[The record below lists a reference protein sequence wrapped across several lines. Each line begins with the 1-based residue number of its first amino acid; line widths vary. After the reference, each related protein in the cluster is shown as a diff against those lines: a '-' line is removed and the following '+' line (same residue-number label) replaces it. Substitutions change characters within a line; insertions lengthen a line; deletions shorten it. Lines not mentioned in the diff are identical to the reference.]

1 MFYSETLLQKS
12 GPLARVWLSANIE
25 RKLSKTHILQS
36 NLPDSVEAIITPGQA
51 PMALRL
57 SGQLL
62 LGVVRIYNRKARYL
76 LEDCNEASMKIKMAF
91 RSSDNH
97 DMAVANLYVNN
108 REALLLPDK
117 ITPLDNLD
125 LPPPPDAAWLLS
137 QMDDVTATPVGRKG
151 RVSNRD
157 INLQEDFNNSQFL
170 NQMDT
175 LDDEL
180 ELAPMEDLDL
190 ELDFGMDIDERP
202 TRMDTTIEMG
212 RDAPLARSVEDD
224 MFSELDI
231 MPRNKDQTER
241 EPSLGLSLDFGDDNV
256 RIADEEGDIQ
266 MGDDNEFQFP
276 VADQSVIPGLS
287 GGPLDM
293 PRARI
298 SESPLSEIDPEFAR
312 EVEEEYS
319 RIQHTDLYEPDEDED
334 HTIVRHPQRA
344 KKRKILLPDEQT
356 MLSSNHI
363 KDQQANH
370 ANILRAQSFLPRD
383 PFVLALMEMQK
394 SGGFVSNIMLE
405 GRGINWAPELRGM
418 LSLEAVSR
426 SSELKRKRDSGIA
439 DVESDHGATSKS
451 PRLNVDEE
459 DAFAIEDAGLGNQ
472 SVAPDGTILE
482 IPADEE
488 GIAFGGDD
496 DTARPISREGSPMPN
511 FDETTAPAV
520 HPEDSGPV
528 SLGTKHAVHVLRDIF
543 GPDAEHD
550 ADKRKKTAVVFQ
562 DLLPEKRTTK
572 ADATKMF
579 FECLVL
585 ATKDAIKVEQGETL
599 GAPIRVRAKRGLWG
613 AWAEREAGGE
623 IAEEEEANQPEPA
636 AVSAPAVAVE
646 A

>member
-1 MFYSETLLQKS
+1 M
-12 GPLARVWLSANIE
+12 
-25 RKLSKTHILQS
+25 
-36 NLPDSVEAIITPGQA
+36 
-51 PMALRL
+51 
-57 SGQLL
+57 
-62 LGVVRIYNRKARYL
+62 
-76 LEDCNEASMKIKMAF
+76 
-91 RSSDNH
+91 
-97 DMAVANLYVNN
+97 
-108 REALLLPDK
+108 LPDK

-170 NQMDT
+170 NQADT

-190 ELDFGMDIDERP
+190 ELDFGMDVDEP
-202 TRMDTTIEMG
+202 IGRMDTTIEMG

-224 MFSELDI
+224 IFSELDI
-231 MPRNKDQTER
+231 MPRGKDQPER
-241 EPSLGLSLDFGDDNV
+241 EASLGLDLNFGDDNV

-266 MGDDNEFQFP
+266 MGDDNDFQFP
-276 VADQSVIPGLS
+276 IADQSVVPGA
-287 GGPLDM
+287 PLDM
-293 PRARI
+293 ARARI

-319 RIQHTDLYEPDEDED
+319 RIQHTDLYEPDEDQD
-334 HTIVRHPQRA
+334 LSVVRHPQRA
-344 KKRKILLPDEQT
+344 KKRKVLQPDEQT
-356 MLSSNHI
+356 MLSSTHI

-370 ANILRAQSFLPRD
+370 ANILRAQSFLPKD

-405 GRGINWAPELRGM
+405 GRGTNWAPELRGM
-418 LSLEAVSR
+418 LSLEAISR

-439 DVESDHGATSKS
+439 DVESDQGISSKS

-472 SVAPDGTILE
+472 SVAADGTILE
-482 IPADEE
+482 IPAEDD
-488 GIAFGGDD
+488 GMGFGGDD
-496 DTARPISREGSPMPN
+496 DTARPVSREASPMPN
-511 FDETTAPAV
+511 FDDTVAPNV

-550 ADKRKKTAVVFQ
+550 ADKRKKSAVVFQ

-585 ATKDAIKVEQGETL
+585 ATKDAIKVEQGENL
-599 GAPIRVRAKRGLWG
+599 GAPIKVRAKRGLWG

-623 IAEEEEANQPEPA
+623 IAEEEKANQPEPA

>member
-1 MFYSETLLQKS
+1 MFYSDALLGKS
-12 GPLARVWLSANIE
+12 GPLVRVWLSANLE

-97 DMAVANLYVNN
+97 DIPAANLYVNN

-170 NQMDT
+170 NQADT

-190 ELDFGMDIDERP
+190 ELDFGMDVDEP
-202 TRMDTTIEMG
+202 IGRMDTTIEMG

-224 MFSELDI
+224 IFSELDI
-231 MPRNKDQTER
+231 MPRGKDQPER
-241 EPSLGLSLDFGDDNV
+241 EASLGLDLNFGDDNV

-266 MGDDNEFQFP
+266 MGDDNDFQFP
-276 VADQSVIPGLS
+276 IADQSVVPGA
-287 GGPLDM
+287 PLDM
-293 PRARI
+293 ARARI

-319 RIQHTDLYEPDEDED
+319 RIQHTDLYEPDEDQD
-334 HTIVRHPQRA
+334 LSVVRHPQRA
-344 KKRKILLPDEQT
+344 KKRKVLQPDEQT
-356 MLSSNHI
+356 MLSSTHI

-370 ANILRAQSFLPRD
+370 ANILRAQSFLPKD

-405 GRGINWAPELRGM
+405 GRGTNWAPELRGM
-418 LSLEAVSR
+418 LSLEAISR

-439 DVESDHGATSKS
+439 DVESDQGISSKS

-472 SVAPDGTILE
+472 SVAADGTILE
-482 IPADEE
+482 IPAEDD
-488 GIAFGGDD
+488 GMGFGGDD
-496 DTARPISREGSPMPN
+496 DTARPVSREASPMPN
-511 FDETTAPAV
+511 FDDTVAPNV

-543 GPDAEHD
+543 GPDAEQD
-550 ADKRKKTAVVFQ
+550 ADKRKKSAVVFQ

-585 ATKDAIKVEQGETL
+585 ATKDAIKVEQGENL
-599 GAPIRVRAKRGLWG
+599 GAPIKVRAKRGLWG

>member
-1 MFYSETLLQKS
+1 MFYSDALLGKS
-12 GPLARVWLSANIE
+12 GPLVRVWLSANLE

-97 DMAVANLYVNN
+97 DIPAANLYVNN

-170 NQMDT
+170 NQADT

-190 ELDFGMDIDERP
+190 ELDFGMDVDEP
-202 TRMDTTIEMG
+202 IGRMDTTIEMG

-224 MFSELDI
+224 IFSELDI
-231 MPRNKDQTER
+231 MPRGKDQPER
-241 EPSLGLSLDFGDDNV
+241 EASLGLDLNFGDDNV

-266 MGDDNEFQFP
+266 MGDDNDFQFP
-276 VADQSVIPGLS
+276 IADQSVVPGA
-287 GGPLDM
+287 PLDM
-293 PRARI
+293 ARARI

-319 RIQHTDLYEPDEDED
+319 RIQHTDLYEPDEDQD
-334 HTIVRHPQRA
+334 LSVVRHPQRA
-344 KKRKILLPDEQT
+344 KKRKVLQPDEQT
-356 MLSSNHI
+356 MLSSTHI

-370 ANILRAQSFLPRD
+370 ANILRAQSFLPKD

-405 GRGINWAPELRGM
+405 GRGTNWAPELRGM
-418 LSLEAVSR
+418 LSLEAISR

-439 DVESDHGATSKS
+439 DVESDQGISSKS

-472 SVAPDGTILE
+472 SVAADGTILE
-482 IPADEE
+482 IPAEDD
-488 GIAFGGDD
+488 GMGFGGDD
-496 DTARPISREGSPMPN
+496 DTARPVSREASPMPN
-511 FDETTAPAV
+511 FDDTVAPNV

-550 ADKRKKTAVVFQ
+550 ADKRKKSAVVFQ

-585 ATKDAIKVEQGETL
+585 ATKDAIKVEQGENL
-599 GAPIRVRAKRGLWG
+599 GAPIKVRAKRGLWG

>member
-1 MFYSETLLQKS
+1 MFYSDALLGKS
-12 GPLARVWLSANIE
+12 GPLVRVWLSANLE

-97 DMAVANLYVNN
+97 DIPAANLYANN

-170 NQMDT
+170 NQADN

-190 ELDFGMDIDERP
+190 ELDFGMDVDEP
-202 TRMDTTIEMG
+202 IGRMDTTIEMG
-212 RDAPLARSVEDD
+212 REAPLARSVEDD

-231 MPRNKDQTER
+231 MPRGKDQPER
-241 EPSLGLSLDFGDDNV
+241 EASLGLDLNFGDDNV

-276 VADQSVIPGLS
+276 IADQSVVPGA
-287 GGPLDM
+287 PLEM
-293 PRARI
+293 GRARI

-319 RIQHTDLYEPDEDED
+319 RIQHTDLYEPDEDQD
-334 HTIVRHPQRA
+334 QSVVRHPQRA
-344 KKRKILLPDEQT
+344 KKRKVLLPDEQT
-356 MLSSNHI
+356 MLSSTHI

-370 ANILRAQSFLPRD
+370 ANILRAQSFLPKD

-394 SGGFVSNIMLE
+394 NGGFVSNIMLE
-405 GRGINWAPELRGM
+405 GRGVNWAPELRGM

-439 DVESDHGATSKS
+439 DVESDQGVLSKS
-451 PRLNVDEE
+451 PRIDVEEE
-459 DAFAIEDAGLGNQ
+459 DAFAVEDAGLGNQ
-472 SVAPDGTILE
+472 SIAADGTIME

-488 GIAFGGDD
+488 GMGFGGDD
-496 DTARPISREGSPMPN
+496 DTARPVSREASPMPN
-511 FDETTAPAV
+511 FDDTVAPNV
-520 HPEDSGPV
+520 HPQDSGPV

-550 ADKRKKTAVVFQ
+550 ADKRKKSAVVFQ

-585 ATKDAIKVEQGETL
+585 ATKDAIKVEQGENL
-599 GAPIRVRAKRGLWG
+599 GAPIKVRAKRGLWG

>member
-1 MFYSETLLQKS
+1 MFYSDALLGKS
-12 GPLARVWLSANIE
+12 GPLVRVWLSANLE

-97 DMAVANLYVNN
+97 DIPAANLYVNN

-170 NQMDT
+170 NQADT

-190 ELDFGMDIDERP
+190 ELDFGMDVDEP
-202 TRMDTTIEMG
+202 IGRMDTTIEMG

-224 MFSELDI
+224 IFSELDI
-231 MPRNKDQTER
+231 MPRGKDQPER
-241 EPSLGLSLDFGDDNV
+241 EASLGLDLNFGDDNV

-266 MGDDNEFQFP
+266 MGDDNDFQFP
-276 VADQSVIPGLS
+276 IADQSVVPGA
-287 GGPLDM
+287 PLDM
-293 PRARI
+293 ARARI

-319 RIQHTDLYEPDEDED
+319 RIQHTDLYEPDEDQD
-334 HTIVRHPQRA
+334 LSVVRHPQRA
-344 KKRKILLPDEQT
+344 KKRKVLLPDEQT
-356 MLSSNHI
+356 MLSSTHI

-370 ANILRAQSFLPRD
+370 ANILRAQSFLPKD

-405 GRGINWAPELRGM
+405 GRGTNWAPELRGM
-418 LSLEAVSR
+418 LSLEAISR

-439 DVESDHGATSKS
+439 DVESDQGISSKS

-459 DAFAIEDAGLGNQ
+459 DVFAIEDAGLGNQ
-472 SVAPDGTILE
+472 SVAADGTILE
-482 IPADEE
+482 IPAEDD
-488 GIAFGGDD
+488 GMGFGGDD
-496 DTARPISREGSPMPN
+496 DTARPVSREASPMPN
-511 FDETTAPAV
+511 FDDTVAPNV

-550 ADKRKKTAVVFQ
+550 ADKRKKSAVVFQ

-585 ATKDAIKVEQGETL
+585 ATKDAIKVEQGENL
-599 GAPIRVRAKRGLWG
+599 GAPIKVRAKRGLWG

>member
-1 MFYSETLLQKS
+1 MFYSDALLGKS
-12 GPLARVWLSANIE
+12 GPLVRVWLSANLE

-97 DMAVANLYVNN
+97 DIPAANLYVNN

-170 NQMDT
+170 NQADT

-190 ELDFGMDIDERP
+190 ELDFGMDVDEP
-202 TRMDTTIEMG
+202 IGRMDTTIEMG

-224 MFSELDI
+224 IFSELDI
-231 MPRNKDQTER
+231 MPRGKDQPER
-241 EPSLGLSLDFGDDNV
+241 EASLGLDLNFGDDNV

-266 MGDDNEFQFP
+266 MGDDNDFQFP
-276 VADQSVIPGLS
+276 IADQSVVPGA
-287 GGPLDM
+287 PLDM
-293 PRARI
+293 ARARI

-319 RIQHTDLYEPDEDED
+319 RIQHTDLYEPDEDQD
-334 HTIVRHPQRA
+334 LSVVRHPQRA
-344 KKRKILLPDEQT
+344 KKRKVLQPDEQT
-356 MLSSNHI
+356 MLSSTHI

-370 ANILRAQSFLPRD
+370 ANILRAQSFLPKD

-405 GRGINWAPELRGM
+405 GRGTNWAPELRGM
-418 LSLEAVSR
+418 LSLEAISR

-439 DVESDHGATSKS
+439 DVESDQGISSKS

-472 SVAPDGTILE
+472 SVAADGTILE
-482 IPADEE
+482 IPAEDD
-488 GIAFGGDD
+488 GMGFGGDD
-496 DTARPISREGSPMPN
+496 DTARPVSREASPMPN
-511 FDETTAPAV
+511 FDDTVAPNV

-550 ADKRKKTAVVFQ
+550 ADKRKKSAVVFQ

-585 ATKDAIKVEQGETL
+585 ATKDAIKVEQGENL
-599 GAPIRVRAKRGLWG
+599 GAPIKVRAKRGLWG

-623 IAEEEEANQPEPA
+623 IAEEEKANQPEPA

>member
-1 MFYSETLLQKS
+1 MFYSDALLGKS
-12 GPLARVWLSANIE
+12 GPLVRVWLSANLE

-97 DMAVANLYVNN
+97 DIPAANLYVNN

-170 NQMDT
+170 NQADT

-190 ELDFGMDIDERP
+190 ELDFGMDVDEP
-202 TRMDTTIEMG
+202 IGRMDTTIEMG

-224 MFSELDI
+224 IFSELDI
-231 MPRNKDQTER
+231 MPRGKDQPER
-241 EPSLGLSLDFGDDNV
+241 EASLGLDLNFGDDNV
-256 RIADEEGDIQ
+256 HIADDEGDIQ
-266 MGDDNEFQFP
+266 MGDDNDFQFP
-276 VADQSVIPGLS
+276 IADQSVVPGA
-287 GGPLDM
+287 PLDM
-293 PRARI
+293 ARARI

-319 RIQHTDLYEPDEDED
+319 RIQHTDLYEPDEDQD
-334 HTIVRHPQRA
+334 LSVVRHPQRA
-344 KKRKILLPDEQT
+344 KKRKVLQPDEQT
-356 MLSSNHI
+356 MLSSTHI

-370 ANILRAQSFLPRD
+370 ANILRAQSFLPKD

-405 GRGINWAPELRGM
+405 GRGTNWAPELRGM
-418 LSLEAVSR
+418 LSLEAISR

-439 DVESDHGATSKS
+439 DVESDQGISSKS

-472 SVAPDGTILE
+472 SVVADGTILE
-482 IPADEE
+482 IPAEDD
-488 GIAFGGDD
+488 GMGFGGDD
-496 DTARPISREGSPMPN
+496 DTARPVSREASPMPN
-511 FDETTAPAV
+511 FDDTVAPNV

-550 ADKRKKTAVVFQ
+550 ADKRKKSAVVFQ

-585 ATKDAIKVEQGETL
+585 ATKDAIKVEQGENL
-599 GAPIRVRAKRGLWG
+599 GAPIKVRAKRGLWG

>member
-1 MFYSETLLQKS
+1 MFYSDALLGKS
-12 GPLARVWLSANIE
+12 GPLVRVWLSANLE

-97 DMAVANLYVNN
+97 DIPAANLYVNN

-170 NQMDT
+170 NQADT

-190 ELDFGMDIDERP
+190 ELDFGMDVDEP
-202 TRMDTTIEMG
+202 IGRMDTTIEMG

-224 MFSELDI
+224 IFSELDI
-231 MPRNKDQTER
+231 MPRGKDQPER
-241 EPSLGLSLDFGDDNV
+241 EASLGLDLNFGDDNV

-266 MGDDNEFQFP
+266 MGDDNDFQFP
-276 VADQSVIPGLS
+276 IADQSVVPGA
-287 GGPLDM
+287 PLDM
-293 PRARI
+293 ARARI

-319 RIQHTDLYEPDEDED
+319 RIQHTDLYEPDEDQD
-334 HTIVRHPQRA
+334 LSVVRHPQRA
-344 KKRKILLPDEQT
+344 KKRKVLQPDEQT
-356 MLSSNHI
+356 MLSSTHI

-370 ANILRAQSFLPRD
+370 ANILRAQSFLPKD

-405 GRGINWAPELRGM
+405 GRGTNWAPELRGM
-418 LSLEAVSR
+418 LSLEAISR

-439 DVESDHGATSKS
+439 DVESDQGISSKS

-472 SVAPDGTILE
+472 SIAADGTILE
-482 IPADEE
+482 IPAEDD
-488 GIAFGGDD
+488 GMGFGGDD
-496 DTARPISREGSPMPN
+496 DTARPVSREASPMPN
-511 FDETTAPAV
+511 FDDTVAPNV

-550 ADKRKKTAVVFQ
+550 ADKRKKSAVVFQ

-585 ATKDAIKVEQGETL
+585 ATKDAIKVEQGENL
-599 GAPIRVRAKRGLWG
+599 GAPIKVRAKRGLWG

>member
-1 MFYSETLLQKS
+1 MFYSDALLGKS
-12 GPLARVWLSANIE
+12 GPLVRVWLSANLE

-97 DMAVANLYVNN
+97 DIPAANLYVNN

-170 NQMDT
+170 NQADT

-190 ELDFGMDIDERP
+190 ELDFGMDVDEP
-202 TRMDTTIEMG
+202 IGRMDTTIEMG

-224 MFSELDI
+224 IFSELDI
-231 MPRNKDQTER
+231 MPRGKDQPER
-241 EPSLGLSLDFGDDNV
+241 EASLGLDLNFGDDNV

-266 MGDDNEFQFP
+266 MGDDNDFQFP
-276 VADQSVIPGLS
+276 IADQSVVPGA
-287 GGPLDM
+287 PLDM
-293 PRARI
+293 ARARI

-319 RIQHTDLYEPDEDED
+319 RIQHTDLYEPDEDQD
-334 HTIVRHPQRA
+334 LSVVRHPQRA
-344 KKRKILLPDEQT
+344 KKRKVLQPDEQT
-356 MLSSNHI
+356 MLSSTHI

-370 ANILRAQSFLPRD
+370 ANILRAQSFLPKD

-394 SGGFVSNIMLE
+394 SGGFVSNIMHE
-405 GRGINWAPELRGM
+405 GRGTNWAPELRGM
-418 LSLEAVSR
+418 LSLEAISR

-439 DVESDHGATSKS
+439 DVESDQGISSKS

-472 SVAPDGTILE
+472 SVAADGTILE
-482 IPADEE
+482 IPAEDD
-488 GIAFGGDD
+488 GMGFGGDD
-496 DTARPISREGSPMPN
+496 DTARPVSREASPMPN
-511 FDETTAPAV
+511 FDDTVAPNV

-550 ADKRKKTAVVFQ
+550 ADKRKKSAVVFQ

-585 ATKDAIKVEQGETL
+585 ATKDAIKVEQGENL
-599 GAPIRVRAKRGLWG
+599 GAPIKVRAKRGLWG

>member
-1 MFYSETLLQKS
+1 MFYSDALLGKS
-12 GPLARVWLSANIE
+12 GPLVRVWLSANLE

-97 DMAVANLYVNN
+97 DIPAANLYANN

-137 QMDDVTATPVGRKG
+137 QMDDVAATPVGRKG

-170 NQMDT
+170 NQVDP
-175 LDDEL
+175 LEDEL

-190 ELDFGMDIDERP
+190 ELDFGMDVDERP
-202 TRMDTTIEMG
+202 ARMDTTIEMG
-212 RDAPLARSVEDD
+212 RDAPLARSVEEDV
-224 MFSELDI
+224 FGELDI
-231 MPRNKDQTER
+231 MPRGKEEQER
-241 EPSLGLSLDFGDDNV
+241 EASLGLNLDFGDDNDNV

-266 MGDDNEFQFP
+266 MADDDFQFP
-276 VADQSVIPGLS
+276 VDQSVVPGAH
-287 GGPLDM
+287 LDM
-293 PRARI
+293 PRGRI

-319 RIQHTDLYEPDEDED
+319 RIQHTDLYEPDEDQEQSV
-334 HTIVRHPQRA
+334 VRHPQRA
-344 KKRKILLPDEQT
+344 KKRKVLLPDEQT

-370 ANILRAQSFLPRD
+370 DNILRAQSFLPRD

-394 SGGFVSNIMLE
+394 SGGFVSNIILE
-405 GRGINWAPELRGM
+405 GRGTNWAPELRGM
-418 LSLEAVSR
+418 LSLEAVSH
-426 SSELKRKRDSGIA
+426 SSDLKRKRDSGIA
-439 DVESDHGATSKS
+439 DVESDHGVSSKS

-459 DAFAIEDAGLGNQ
+459 DPFAVEDAGLGNQ
-472 SVAPDGTILE
+472 SVAAEGTILE
-482 IPADEE
+482 IPAEE
-488 GIAFGGDD
+488 DGMNFGVDD
-496 DTARPISREGSPMPN
+496 DTARPVSRDDSSPMPN
-511 FDETTAPAV
+511 FDDTVAPAV
-520 HPEDSGPV
+520 HPQDSGPV
-528 SLGTKHAVHVLRDIF
+528 SLGTKHAVHVLREIF
-543 GPDAEHD
+543 GPDAEND
-550 ADKRKKTAVVFQ
+550 AEKRKKNAVVFQ
-562 DLLPEKRTTK
+562 DLLPEQRTTK

-585 ATKDAIKVEQGETL
+585 ATKDAIKVEQGENL
-599 GAPIRVRAKRGLWG
+599 GAPIKVRAKRGLWG

-623 IAEEEEANQPEPA
+623 IAEEEEANEPERA

>member
-1 MFYSETLLQKS
+1 MFYSDALLGKS
-12 GPLARVWLSANIE
+12 GPLVRVWLSANLE

-97 DMAVANLYVNN
+97 DIPAANLYVNN

-170 NQMDT
+170 NQADT

-190 ELDFGMDIDERP
+190 ELDFGMDVDEP
-202 TRMDTTIEMG
+202 IGRMDTTIEMG

-224 MFSELDI
+224 IFSELDI
-231 MPRNKDQTER
+231 MPRGKDQPER
-241 EPSLGLSLDFGDDNV
+241 EASLGLDLNFGDDNV

-266 MGDDNEFQFP
+266 MGDDNDFQFP
-276 VADQSVIPGLS
+276 IADQSVVPGA
-287 GGPLDM
+287 PLDM
-293 PRARI
+293 ARARI

-319 RIQHTDLYEPDEDED
+319 RIQHTDLYEPDEDQD
-334 HTIVRHPQRA
+334 LSVVRHPQRA
-344 KKRKILLPDEQT
+344 KKRKVLQPDEQT
-356 MLSSNHI
+356 MLSSTHI

-370 ANILRAQSFLPRD
+370 ANILRAQSFLPKD

-405 GRGINWAPELRGM
+405 GRGTNWAPELRGM
-418 LSLEAVSR
+418 LSLEAISR

-439 DVESDHGATSKS
+439 DVESDQGVSSKS

-472 SVAPDGTILE
+472 SVAADGTILE
-482 IPADEE
+482 IPAEDD
-488 GIAFGGDD
+488 GMGFGGDD
-496 DTARPISREGSPMPN
+496 DTARPVSREASPMPN
-511 FDETTAPAV
+511 FDDTVAPNV

-550 ADKRKKTAVVFQ
+550 ADKRKKSAVVFQ

-585 ATKDAIKVEQGETL
+585 ATKDAIKVEQGENL
-599 GAPIRVRAKRGLWG
+599 GAPIKVRAKRGLWG